1 MVHKK
6 SLKGKL
12 FRDTHAD
19 EKGNTSLEVIQ
30 WSREKEVTYFS
41 VYGLL
46 VKNLFLVIKAV
57 IVSL

>member
-30 WSREKEVTYFS
+30 WSREKEVTYF
-41 VYGLL
+41 
-46 VKNLFLVIKAV
+46 
-57 IVSL
+57 